1 MYLKKRERYGAMNI
15 RAFIISTIILLCDI
29 SNAQINLQTG
39 NNKEAL
45 AVQFFEQKEYEK
57 ANVYLEELYDKNP
70 SIWFGYYY
78 KSLLMVKDFDKAE
91 KITKK
96 QIKNNKSDA
105 TFLVLLGHIY
115 NITGDTKKETDCYE
129 KAIKE
134 MNPNQPFISNL
145 AQSFIDLKLYDYAIL
160 VYNKARKATPDY
172 PYYYERADIY
182 KMKGDVTAMINEY
195 LDAIDF
201 RDSELYMA
209 QNNLQNSLGYDDENG
224 GLKSPILKQELQ
236 KRIQSKPDKIVF
248 AEFLIF
254 ILKQQKEFDA
264 AFVQSKAIDKRQKE
278 DGRRVYELARI
289 CVSNKA
295 WETAQRC
302 YQYLI
307 EKPNSTY
314 GTSAEI
320 EILGVEYQLVL
331 EKPQITQEELLA
343 VEKKLQ
349 AANDKNKGNFM
360 QLLVVKNLANL
371 KAFYLNKPQEAID
384 LLEEVLTNPGLK
396 PVDKSEYKI
405 LQADI
410 YLVAGMIWDASLLY
424 SQVEKDFKYEAIG
437 HEAKFKNAKLS
448 FYAGDFKWAKTQCDV
463 LKGATTKLI
472 ANDALDLSLIIT
484 DAIGVD
490 TNEVP
495 LQMFASADLMILQH
509 RYPEAIARMDSI
521 NLIFS
526 NNTLGDDIFFK
537 KAAIYERTNRY
548 TDAEKMYKDIIEFY
562 PTELYGDDAQFKLAQ
577 LYETKLKDNTKAKDA
592 YEELISRYPGSIF
605 VAEARK
611 RFRELRGDK
620 INN

>member
-1 MYLKKRERYGAMNI
+1 MCGM
-15 RAFIISTIILLCDI
+15 SP
-29 SNAQINLQTG
+29 AQITLQ
-39 NNKEAL
+39 NSNSKEAL

-70 SIWFGYYY
+70 STWFAYYY
-78 KSLLMVKDFDKAE
+78 KSLLFAKDLDKAE

-96 QIKNNKSDA
+96 QIKSNKGDGS
-105 TFLVLLGHIY
+105 FLVLLGHIY
-115 NITGDTKKETDCYE
+115 NITGDTKKENDCYE
-129 KAIKE
+129 KALKE
-134 MNPNQPFISNL
+134 LNPVQPFISNL
-145 AQSFIDLKLYDYAIL
+145 AQSFIDLKLYDYAIAA
-160 VYNKARKATPDY
+160 YNKGKKESPDY
-172 PYYYERADIY
+172 PYFYERADVY

-224 GLKSPILKQELQ
+224 GLKSPVLKQELQ

-278 DGRRVYELARI
+278 DGRRIYELARM
-289 CVSNKA
+289 CVANKA
-295 WETAQRC
+295 WEPAQRC

-307 EKPNSTY
+307 DKPNSTY
-314 GTSAEI
+314 AESAAI
-320 EILGVEYQLVL
+320 EILGVEYELVV
-331 EKPQITQEELLA
+331 EKPQATQEELLA

-349 AANDKNKGNFM
+349 AASDKHKGTFL
-360 QLLVVKNLANL
+360 QLFVVKNLATL
-371 KAFYLNKPQEAID
+371 KAYYLNNYVEAIA
-384 LLEEVLTNPGLK
+384 LLDEVVSNPSIK
-396 PVDKSEYKI
+396 STDKAEYKI
-405 LQADI
+405 LQGDI
-410 YLVAGMIWDASLLY
+410 YLLAGMIWDASLLY
-424 SQVEKDFKYEAIG
+424 SQVEKEFKYEAIG

-495 LQMFASADLMILQH
+495 LQLFASAELMIVQH
-509 RYPEAIARMDSI
+509 RFAEAIARMDSV
-521 NLIFS
+521 NLLFS

-537 KAAIYERTNRY
+537 KAAIYERTHRY
-548 TDAEKMYKDIIEFY
+548 VDAEKMYKDILEFY
-562 PTELYGDDAQFKLAQ
+562 PTELYGDDAQYKLAQ
-577 LYETKLKDNTKAKDA
+577 LYEFKLADVTKAKEA
-592 YEELISRYPGSIF
+592 YEAIITNYPGSIF
-605 VAEARK
+605 VTEARK

>member
-1 MYLKKRERYGAMNI
+1 MSVRPL
-15 RAFIISTIILLCDI
+15 IILLGFLFLQFSAI
-29 SNAQINLQTG
+29 AQINLQTG
-39 NNKEAL
+39 GNNSKEAL
-45 AVQFFEQKEYEK
+45 AIQFFEQKEYEK
-57 ANVYLEELYDKNP
+57 ANVYLDDLFDKNP
-70 SIWFGYYY
+70 NVWFGYYY
-78 KSLLMVKDFDKAE
+78 KSLLMVKDVEKAE

-105 TFLVLLGHIY
+105 SILVLLGNIY
-115 NITGDTKKETDCYE
+115 NITGDKKKEDECYQ
-129 KAIKE
+129 KALKE
-134 MNPNQPFISNL
+134 FNPVQPFINNL
-145 AQSFIDLKLYDYAIL
+145 AQAFVDAKLYDNAIA
-160 VYNKARKATPDY
+160 VYNKGKKATPDY
-172 PYYYERADIY
+172 PYFYERADVY
-182 KMKGDVTAMINEY
+182 KLKGDVVSMVNEY

-209 QNNLQNSLGYDDENG
+209 QNNLQNSLGYDEESA
-224 GLKSPILKQELQ
+224 GLKNPILKQELQ

-264 AFVQSKAIDKRQKE
+264 AFVQSKSIDKRNKE

-307 EKPNSTY
+307 DKPNCIY
-314 GTSAEI
+314 AESSSI
-320 EILGVEYQLVL
+320 EILGVEYELVL
-331 EKPQITQEELLA
+331 EKPQPTKEELLA
-343 VEKKLQ
+343 VEQKLQ
-349 AANDKNKGNFM
+349 AASDKHKGTFM
-360 QLLVVKNLANL
+360 QTFVVKNLATL
-371 KAFYLNKPQEAID
+371 KAYYLNKPEEAIA
-384 LLEEVLTNPGLK
+384 LLEEVVGNPSIK
-396 PVDKSEYKI
+396 PVDKADYKI

-410 YLVAGMIWDASLLY
+410 YLVSGAIWDASLLY

-495 LQMFASADLMILQH
+495 LQLFASAELMILQH
-509 RYPEAIARMDSI
+509 RYTDAIARMDSV
-521 NLIFS
+521 NLLFS
-526 NNTLGDDIFFK
+526 NNTLGDDIFYK

-562 PTELYGDDAQFKLAQ
+562 PSELYGDDAQYKLAQ
-577 LYETKLKDNTKAKDA
+577 LYEYKLKDSTKAKDA
-592 YEELISRYPGSIF
+592 YEAIITNYPGSIF
-605 VAEARK
+605 VTEARK